1 MAEEVLEKASGI
13 LPEAWYD
20 LIARI
25 VPGALVT
32 FLTLEKLPSSSNQ
45 LGGLIMAIVVF
56 YIIGM
61 FLDVISEYTIGLL
74 RRFEFLRVRVLRLKY
89 ISGLDEKTWRQRGML
104 RPSQWQVVSKLFA
117 EADMFKAIAAYCLI
131 QFLCIVS
138 KQACYYITKCP
149 DWYRCM
155 QGIDLRN
162 LRILPWQLSIPL
174 FLFSIFAWRHF
185 LVAAETRQRAY
196 MQKRLSNMN

>member
-1 MAEEVLEKASGI
+1 MAEEALEKASGI

-74 RRFEFLRVRVLRLKY
+74 RRFEFLRVQVLRLKY

-138 KQACYYITKCP
+138 KRACYYINKCP
-149 DWYRCM
+149 DWYQCM

-196 MQKRLSNMN
+196 MQKRLSSMN